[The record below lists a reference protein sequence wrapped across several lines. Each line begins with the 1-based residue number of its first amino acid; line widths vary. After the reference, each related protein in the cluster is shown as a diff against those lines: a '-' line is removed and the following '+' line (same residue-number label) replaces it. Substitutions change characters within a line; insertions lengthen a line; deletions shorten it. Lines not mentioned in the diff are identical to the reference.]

1 MKVSEVQH
9 FFILLL
15 ITTKL
20 YLTYTSRHEIHSD
33 ATDSDTT
40 QQAANYE
47 VTLNDRVPVF
57 YTRPHGTLAGTLDA
71 VLTALS
77 RNVY

>member
-1 MKVSEVQH
+1 V
-9 FFILLL
+9 
-15 ITTKL
+15 
-20 YLTYTSRHEIHSD
+20 TYTSRHEIISN

-71 VLTALS
+71 VFDGTFTE
-77 RNVY
+77 RY

>member
-1 MKVSEVQH
+1 M
-9 FFILLL
+9 
-15 ITTKL
+15 
-20 YLTYTSRHEIHSD
+20 TYTSRHEIHSD

-40 QQAANYE
+40 QQASNYE

-71 VLTALS
+71 VFDGTFTERLLTS
-77 RNVY
+77 KPHRPTVTDQRI